1 MRRLEINGLRVELVH
16 QPDARQAAA
25 LIQVGAG
32 SHDEPDRWP
41 GLAHLLEHLLF
52 TGSAGWPDD
61 GRLMSWIAAQGGR
74 VNATTL
80 ARRSAWFFEVA
91 PPQLADG
98 LARLQDMLC
107 HPLLDHQAIRQEIAV
122 IEAEYQLIQQHQPS
136 RTEAALLHAASA
148 PPAFRRFQIGS
159 RASFGEEMTALQ
171 QALRQF
177 LQRHFYAA
185 NMQLWL
191 QGPQSLDQLEQLA
204 RTFAAALPDGQW
216 QQETPRPTLPV
227 SDGLRLANSTP
238 AALWRSWLLDSSDG
252 VTLWREFLLDEAPG
266 SLLATLRQQQL
277 ADRLSLKWLYR
288 ADNAVW
294 LALGIET
301 ERPEAVNALLDR
313 WLSALR
319 QTDRPQHQHYLQ
331 LAQQRFAALTP
342 LDQLRERAFG
352 FAPQT
357 GVGAFAS
364 WLATLADAP
373 GTTLVCSPQAAE
385 ENCHSQGFSL
395 ALHPWQPA
403 LPVADSAAA
412 FAFYPLAAALTHQ
425 PLPSQAVPLPHYSA
439 VEPDAEPELIGHG
452 EADSPTA
459 EAGAD
464 ADPAGDN
471 TATLLLRPE
480 FFSTFSAAVG
490 HAYGRRLRPL
500 FAALRHSGGQGEWQE
515 VEGVWQLTL
524 QLPRD
529 LAVADWALHQLVL
542 ALTPPVDD
550 EPLPPPDTIAIRAL
564 LQQLPYQLTST
575 FSPACWRALLT
586 GGSPALQTLIAHRL
600 SALPLP
606 VNPAASPMRMTA
618 PSGMIALPHASR
630 DNALL
635 LFIPLHQPSRASPQ
649 QAQQLAALRALALLY
664 EPRFFQRYRVE
675 QQIGYVVS
683 SRYLRCA
690 DQDGVLFA
698 LQSPDYSALSLLRY
712 CRNFL
717 RSLNEALASC
727 DLVALKASLHR
738 ERLDTPLACLRQLN
752 GLADADAAAID
763 ALDVVRLQQ
772 LHHDLIKARRRWR
785 VLFTPG
791 SAS

>member
-136 RTEAALLHAASA
+136 RTEAALLHAATS

-177 LQRHFYAA
+177 HQRHFYAA

-216 QQETPRPTLPV
+216 QQETPRPMLSV
-227 SDGLRLANSTP
+227 SAGLRLANSTP

-266 SLLATLRQQQL
+266 SLLATLRQQRL
-277 ADRLSLKWLYR
+277 ADRLSLKWLYQ

-294 LALGIET
+294 LALSIDT
-301 ERPEAVNALLDR
+301 DQPEAVNALFGR
-313 WLSALR
+313 WLAALKQTR
-319 QTDRPQHQHYLQ
+319 QPQQQHYLQ

-352 FAPQT
+352 FAPQA

-385 ENCHSQGFSL
+385 ENCHTQGFSL
-395 ALHPWQPA
+395 ALHPWQPV
-403 LPVADSAAA
+403 LPAASSAAE
-412 FAFYPLAAALTHQ
+412 FAFYPLAAPLTHQ

-439 VEPDAEPELIGHG
+439 AEPTGHG

-459 EAGAD
+459 EAGPD
-464 ADPAGDN
+464 ADPASN
-471 TATLLLRPE
+471 KTATLLLRPE

-524 QLPRD
+524 QLPHD
-529 LAVADWALHQLVL
+529 LAVADWALHQLVQ

-586 GGSPALQTLIAHRL
+586 GGSPALQTLIARRL

-606 VNPAASPMRMTA
+606 VNPAAPPMRMTA
-618 PSGMIALPHASR
+618 PSGMIALPHASC

-635 LFIPLHQPSRASPQ
+635 LFIPLHQASRASPQ

-717 RSLNEALASC
+717 RSLNEALAGC

-738 ERLDTPLACLRQLN
+738 ERLDTPLARLRQLN
-752 GLADADAAAID
+752 GLTDPDAAAIE
-763 ALDVVRLQQ
+763 ALDVVSLQQ
-772 LHHDLIKARRRWR
+772 LHHDLIQARRRWR
-785 VLFTPG
+785 VLFTTG
-791 SAS
+791 GAT

>member
-1 MRRLEINGLRVELVH
+1 MRRLEINGLRIELVH

-52 TGSAGWPDD
+52 TGSAGWPED
-61 GRLMSWIAAQGGR
+61 GRLMSWIQAQGGR

-98 LARLQDMLC
+98 LARLQDMIA
-107 HPLLDHQAIRQEIAV
+107 HPLLDHQAIRQEVAV
-122 IEAEYQLIQQHQPS
+122 IEAEYQLIAHHQPS
-136 RTEAALLHAASA
+136 RTEAALLHLAAS
-148 PPAFRRFQIGS
+148 PAAFQRFQVGS
-159 RASFGEEMTALQ
+159 RAAFGEEMTALQ

-177 LQRHFYAA
+177 HQRHFYAG
-185 NMQLWL
+185 NLRLWL

-204 RTFAAALPDGQW
+204 HTFAAALPQGQW
-216 QQETPRPTLPV
+216 QQETPRPRLPA
-227 SDGLRLANSTP
+227 SAAFRLGNSEP

-277 ADRLSLKWLYR
+277 AENLSLKWLYQ

-294 LALGIET
+294 LAMGIET
-301 ERPEAVNALLDR
+301 DQPEAVNALFDR
-313 WLSALR
+313 WLTALR
-319 QTDRPQHQHYLQ
+319 HSGEPQQQHYLQ
-331 LAQQRFAALTP
+331 LAQQRFTALTP

-352 FAPQT
+352 FEPQAAID
-357 GVGAFAS
+357 AFPAL
-364 WLATLADAP
+364 LATLAEGP
-373 GTTLVCSPQAAE
+373 GTTLVCSPQAAA
-385 ENCHSQGFSL
+385 ENVLTQGFSL

-403 LPVADSAAA
+403 LPAAHQA
-412 FAFYPLAAALTHQ
+412 TDFTFYPLAAELTAG
-425 PLPSQAVPLPHYSA
+425 PLPSQAVPLPHCHPAPDPSSPVPISTPGA
-439 VEPDAEPELIGHG
+439 DPDPDASP
-452 EADSPTA
+452 ADH
-459 EAGAD
+459 
-464 ADPAGDN
+464 

-480 FFSTFSAAVG
+480 FFSTFSQAVG
-490 HAYGRRLRPL
+490 EAYGRRLRPL
-500 FAALRHSGGQGEWQE
+500 FAALRHLGGRGEWQE

-524 QLPRD
+524 QLTAD
-529 LAVADWALHQLVL
+529 LKVADWALHQLVL
-542 ALTPPVDD
+542 VLTPPVSV
-550 EPLPPPDTIAIRAL
+550 EPPSSPDTIAIRAL
-564 LQQLPYQLTST
+564 LRQLPYQLATHFT
-575 FSPACWRALLT
+575 PGCWRALLT
-586 GGSPALQTLIAHRL
+586 GGSTALHTLIARRL
-600 SALPLP
+600 SALALP
-606 VNPAASPMRMTA
+606 VNPALPPMRMTA
-618 PSGMIALPHASR
+618 QSGMTALPHVSR

-635 LFIPLHQPSRASPQ
+635 LFIPLHNASRSGPQ
-649 QAQQLAALRALALLY
+649 DAEQRVALRALALLY

-717 RSLNEALASC
+717 RSLNETLATC
-727 DLVALKASLHR
+727 DLEAIRAALHR
-738 ERLDTPLACLRQLN
+738 ERPDQALARLRQLN
-752 GLADADAAAID
+752 GLAEPDAAAIET
-763 ALDVVRLQQ
+763 LDHARLQQ
-772 LHHDLIKARRRWR
+772 LHQELIQARRRWR
-785 VLFTPG
+785 VLFTAG
-791 SAS
+791 GAA